1 MRESNIRVQRLLC
14 TDCAMP
20 TFLNSVLHSVTE
32 CLLSFRAESFVFQCD
47 IKNVKVK
54 VYRAIILPVVLY
66 MCEAWS
72 LSIQEEHWLRVFDNR
87 VLRRIFGFESEKV
100 IGKWRKLQNKELYD
114 LYSMLIII
122 QVIT

>member
-1 MRESNIRVQRLLC
+1 VQNVLSYNLPSKNI
-14 TDCAMP
+14 
-20 TFLNSVLHSVTE
+20 
-32 CLLSFRAESFVFQCD
+32 
-47 IKNVKVK
+47 KVII
-54 VYRAIILPVVLY
+54 YRAIILPVVLY